1 MKANIDVVITEDDNK
16 PFFSTSV
23 GYDGLSRRDVVT
35 LEKILL
41 ETMEKLHGVGVEKA
55 KGKDKPKAA
64 NI

>member
-1 MKANIDVVITEDDNK
+1 MKAKIDVVITEDDNK
-16 PFFSTSV
+16 PFFATSV
-23 GYDGLSRRDVVT
+23 GYDGLSRMDVVT

-64 NI
+64 TI

>member
-1 MKANIDVVITEDDNK
+1 MKAKIDVVITNEDDS

-23 GYDGLSRRDVVT
+23 GYDGLSRTDVVT

-55 KGKDKPKAA
+55 KGKK
-64 NI
+64 